1 MPDSF
6 KNIAGVIFNPRKL
19 TNGLK
24 RRFYYFLYKNKFGT
38 LGKGASI
45 KGKIWLVGGQNIFI
59 GTKCSIGPYCR
70 IESYNNYN
78 GQILAPK
85 LAMGSFT
92 SLQHAVH
99 IYCAN
104 SVTIG
109 EGVVIASGCMITDNN
124 HGIDP
129 EGDLYLRQPLKF
141 RSTTIEDG
149 VWLGENV
156 CVLGGAYIG
165 KRSIIGSNSVVSG
178 IIPSFSIAVGNPAK
192 VIKQYNFESKLWEK
206 V

>member
-1 MPDSF
+1 MPDNL
-6 KNIAGVIFNPRKL
+6 KKMMKLIFSPQKL
-19 TNGLK
+19 GDGIK
-24 RRFYYFLYKNKFGT
+24 RRLYFLYYRNEFGK
-38 LGKGASI
+38 LGKGAIIRS
-45 KGKIWLVGGQNIFI
+45 KIWLTGGKDIFI
-59 GTKCSIGPYCR
+59 GDKCAIGPYCR

-78 GQILAPK
+78 GQVLTPK
-85 LAMGSFT
+85 LEIGSYS

-99 IYCAN
+99 VYCAN
-104 SVTIG
+104 SITIG

-129 EGDLYLRQPLKF
+129 EGDFYLKQPLKF
-141 RSTTIEDG
+141 KTTTIEDG

-156 CVLGGAYIG
+156 CVLGGARIG

-178 IIPSFSIAVGNPAK
+178 IIPPFSIAVGNPAK
-192 VIKQYNFESKLWEK
+192 VIKQYNFESKQWEK